1 MCGGLRRPPAAR
13 GTPPGRPRARPR
25 RRRSRRSRRRGR
37 RVRRSVTAHSRLPSA
52 AGARGN
58 ERVLRDR
65 DVDSGGDGL
74 VVDLGALFKS
84 ELRERPR
91 QLGAGE
97 PSNRSTTTPAMR
109 VVAGGDAGCAVINPP
124 RRGVG
129 ARVRGP
135 LAVGLPRVP
144 VCSPRPLIPRH
155 REVGSRRVA
164 DFGGRDGRVSPRRQ
178 AGVRLSGLP
187 RASAYVATC
196 SRSAP
201 RS

>member
-1 MCGGLRRPPAAR
+1 MCGRSSASAGSEGNAAGPTASATASASVPSVPPAGSA
-13 GTPPGRPRARPR
+13 GPSLGHRPLPLRE
-25 RRRSRRSRRRGR
+25 RRGR
-37 RVRRSVTAHSRLPSA
+37 
-52 AGARGN
+52 RGN

-97 PSNRSTTTPAMR
+97 PLEQVDDAGE
-109 VVAGGDAGCAVINPP
+109 VVAGGDAGCARHQSSPARRRRSSAGRWRLAFPGSGLFASTPYPAPP
-124 RRGVG
+124 RGRSARAASPTSAGVTG
-129 ARVRGP
+129 A
-135 LAVGLPRVP
+135 
-144 VCSPRPLIPRH
+144 SRH
-155 REVGSRRVA
+155 AGK
-164 DFGGRDGRVSPRRQ
+164 RVS
-178 AGVRLSGLP
+178 GSGLP